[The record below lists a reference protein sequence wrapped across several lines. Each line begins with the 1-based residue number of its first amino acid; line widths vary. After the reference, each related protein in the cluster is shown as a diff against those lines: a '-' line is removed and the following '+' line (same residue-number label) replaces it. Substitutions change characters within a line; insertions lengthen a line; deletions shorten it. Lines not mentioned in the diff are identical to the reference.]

1 MIILNDYELKENVD
15 YDYFSIQVED
25 LHAEKTYG
33 DMYYA
38 SCKQSY
44 ENICKNYQIM
54 LDEHNI

>member
-1 MIILNDYELKENVD
+1 MIILNDYGLKENVD

-25 LHAEKTYG
+25 LHAEKTCG

-44 ENICKNYQIM
+44 ENICKNYKINQ
-54 LDEHNI
+54 